1 MRTLGF
7 ICCLFI
13 LLAKPLAAEE
23 TLPDNGKGIRLG
35 REQVQRLMVGVKVK
49 AGGPCRGVFATVPMP
64 MDWPE
69 QQAKIVDENF
79 SPAVKKVDYRV
90 LDGGVKQL
98 LITIPRLEAGETTE
112 ATLTVEVRRKAIVE
126 PEDPSVFTIPTQ
138 ANRSIRKYLAGSPFI
153 ESRNTKIRAL
163 ARKLVADQETAWDK
177 VRAIY
182 DHVRDE
188 IKYEESELKG
198 AAATLRDGQGDCEA
212 MTSLFI
218 ALCRAAKIPARMVWV
233 TDHSYPEFYLLDDEG
248 QGHWIPCQIAGAE
261 AFGSMPET
269 RPILQ
274 KGDNFKVP
282 ETKARRRYVATQLK
296 AGAVR
301 GKKPTVTVI
310 TDFVPI
316 DAP

>member
-1 MRTLGF
+1 MSRYALIG
-7 ICCLFI
+7 L
-13 LLAKPLAAEE
+13 LLALAADSLAAVE
-23 TLPDNGKGIRLG
+23 TLPDNGKGISLG
-35 REQVQRLMVGVKVK
+35 REQVQRLMVGLKIK
-49 AGGPCRGVFATVPMP
+49 AGGPCRGVIATVPVP

-69 QQAKIVDENF
+69 QEVKIVDESF
-79 SPAVKKVDYRV
+79 SSAVKKVDYRV

-98 LITIPRLEAGETTE
+98 LVTIPRLEAGEATE
-112 ATLTVEVRRKAIVE
+112 ALLTVEIRRHAIVE
-126 PEDPSVFTIPTQ
+126 PKDPSVFTIPTQ
-138 ANRSIRKYLAGSPFI
+138 PDRTIRKFLAGSPFI
-153 ESRNTKIRAL
+153 ESRNAKIRAS
-163 ARKLVADQETAWDK
+163 RKLVVDQETAWDK

-188 IKYEESELKG
+188 VEYQESELKG
-198 AAATLRDGQGDCEA
+198 AVATLRDGQGDCEA

-233 TDHSYPEFYLLDDEG
+233 TDHSYPEFYLIDDEG

-310 TDFVPI
+310 TDFVPMT
-316 DAP
+316 DP